1 MGWEWPN
8 LGGLAPRHT
17 QRPPNY
23 CRDPFFPRP
32 YQKKNRHS
40 IHYSSSCPGRH
51 LIGDIAMVIVKFRPR
66 WPHTQRYAFHSLS
79 RPTMT
84 SGRLR
89 WMCSLSCR
97 RPRSGKVGR
106 DSWNKFRPILGGNWY
121 CLIENRFLS
130 IKCKER
136 SIDCPSALMFVLS
149 ILKLSRNAIELQTVS

>member
-1 MGWEWPN
+1 MSAFSVAFRQLKSFSMMSRGGSISCVRMGREWSN

-17 QRPPNY
+17 QRPPN

-32 YQKKNRHS
+32 CQKKNRRS

-84 SGRLR
+84 SGHLR
-89 WMCSLSCR
+89 
-97 RPRSGKVGR
+97 
-106 DSWNKFRPILGGNWY
+106 
-121 CLIENRFLS
+121 
-130 IKCKER
+130 
-136 SIDCPSALMFVLS
+136 
-149 ILKLSRNAIELQTVS
+149 